1 MIAFISGKI
10 LIKRDNYIIATTN
23 GLGYKI
29 FVAPKLAAEL
39 ATDAELYLY
48 QQVKEDGTALFGFK
62 TMAELEF
69 FELLLTVSGIG
80 PKSAL
85 AILSLAKI
93 DEIKEAIALGNADL
107 LTTVSG
113 IGRKTAERL
122 VVELKNKIGHL
133 SSGDSLGN
141 EARSDELEAL
151 VSLGYSLSQAREA
164 LGKVNAEIVDSGE
177 RIRQALKN
185 ISRNP

>member
-1 MIAFISGKI
+1 MIAYISGKI
-10 LIKRDNYIIATTN
+10 LVKREHYIIVVVN

-29 FVAPKLAAEL
+29 FVAPKLIQEL
-39 ATDAELYLY
+39 SVQADLYLY

-62 TMAELEF
+62 TVSELEF
-69 FELLLTVSGIG
+69 FELLLTISGIG

-85 AILSLAKI
+85 GILSLAKI

-122 VVELKNKIGHL
+122 VMELKNKVSHL
-133 SSGDSLGN
+133 VSGDSLGAD
-141 EARSDELEAL
+141 ARGEELEAL

-164 LGKVNAEIVDSGE
+164 LNKIDASITDSGE
-177 RIRQALKN
+177 RIREALKN
-185 ISRNP
+185 IR

>member
-1 MIAFISGKI
+1 MLAYISGKI
-10 LIKRDNYIIATTN
+10 LLKRDHYIIVTTN

-29 FVAPKLAAEL
+29 FVAPKLVTEL
-39 ATDAELYLY
+39 STDAELYLY

-62 TMAELEF
+62 TPGELEF

-85 AILSLAKI
+85 GILSLAKI
-93 DEIKEAIALGNADL
+93 EEIKEAIALGNADL

-122 VVELKNKIGHL
+122 VVELKNKINHL
-133 SSGDSLGN
+133 ATGDTLGTD
-141 EARSDELEAL
+141 ARGEELEAL
-151 VSLGYSLSQAREA
+151 VSLGYSLTQARES
-164 LGKVNAEIVDSGE
+164 LSKVNTEVTDSGE

-185 ISRNP
+185 IR

>member
-1 MIAFISGKI
+1 MIAYISGKI
-10 LIKRDNYIIATTN
+10 LVKREHYIIVVVN

-29 FVAPKLAAEL
+29 FVAPKLVAEL
-39 ATDAELYLY
+39 SMQAELYLY

-62 TMAELEF
+62 TISELEF

-85 AILSLAKI
+85 GILSLAKI
-93 DEIKEAIALGNADL
+93 EEIKEAIALGNADL

-122 VVELKNKIGHL
+122 VVELKNKIHHL
-133 SSGDSLGN
+133 ANGDTLGTD
-141 EARSDELEAL
+141 ARSEELEAL
-151 VSLGYSLSQAREA
+151 VSLGYSLTQAREA
-164 LGKVNAEIVDSGE
+164 LNKVNSSVIDSGE
-177 RIRQALKN
+177 RIREALRN
-185 ISRNP
+185 IK